1 MLPFNSPDA
10 LPDAV
15 IPFAHVAE
23 NVPASEVDVWLV
35 TCHENPVQLPAD
47 TPATGE
53 DHVPIIEVTEGA
65 GVVDD
70 EVGASI
76 EEF

>member
-1 MLPFNSPDA
+1 M
-10 LPDAV
+10 